1 MAWQDTSR
9 SRWSHEGSRYGQTET
24 VDRGISAEDWWPVM
38 SGDEAR
44 HIEFDAL
51 LTRVTRVE
59 SIVDERQRFYGVRYD
74 ALEAHMV
81 ASFSALEKQ
90 LVAAMV
96 SLDRQMVSAF
106 AASDRAI
113 TKAEEAQREYNVRS
127 NEFRGQLDDQAKLLM
142 PRIEAQASYRSMDEK
157 FLTMHGGLDA
167 RISNAVTISI
177 KTTDDL
183 KKEIAQLRE
192 KGSNLDGRMVMLGIA
207 GMALV
212 AVIVAWAAS
221 AIRGMEKPAPAPVT
235 LTVPAPGGNVR

>member
-1 MAWQDTSR
+1 MAWQDTLR
-9 SRWSHEGSRYGQTET
+9 CRWFREGSRYGQTET
-24 VDRGISAEDWWPVM
+24 VDRGIPAEDWWPVM

-59 SIVDERQRFYGVRYD
+59 SVVEERQRLYALRYE
-74 ALEAHMV
+74 AAEAHLTT
-81 ASFSALEKQ
+81 ALAGLEKQ
-90 LVAAMV
+90 LLATV
-96 SLDRQMVSAF
+96 SALDRQMQAAF

-113 TKAEEAQREYNVRS
+113 IKAEQAQSEYNVRS